1 MFPFNQNVQFNYM
14 IKKGMH
20 IVMHV
25 LIIENF
31 SSKCMTYKG
40 NQHVTQG
47 LSHNSEIATL
57 SSAK

>member
-1 MFPFNQNVQFNYM
+1 M
-14 IKKGMH
+14 IKKVIY

-31 SSKCMTYKG
+31 LSKCMIYEG
-40 NQHVTQG
+40 NQYVTQG
-47 LSHNSEIATL
+47 LSHNNEIATL